1 MGSGDLFK
9 FLIFLVAVSVISV
22 GLKNVWDWLILL
34 LIAGIALYHLLKK
47 GDIL

>member
-9 FLIFLVAVSVISV
+9 FFIFLVAVSVISA
-22 GLKNVWDWLILL
+22 GLKTVWDWLFLL
-34 LIAGIALYHLLKK
+34 FIAGLAIYHLLKK